1 MRVLRGCALAAA
13 LALLAAPA
21 AEAHHGRQQGV
32 KVVARGLDNPRGL
45 AFGPGGLYVAEAGRG
60 GSGPCQTGPEG
71 DAVCFGTSGAVTR
84 IGLRHGDQTRIVDGL
99 PSRAGTDGSEALGP
113 SDVSFRRWFG
123 YLTIGLGADPALR
136 AQLPAAGAGMA
147 TLYRLSPSGH
157 LRTLADLGAFE
168 AANNP
173 AGDQPTDEVD
183 TNPDSVTPGRR
194 GGAVVADAGG
204 NDVLKVSR
212 RGRISV
218 LGVIPFSTTPAPPGI
233 PGVPEGTPLPTQS
246 VPTSVVPA
254 AHGGYYVGQLTGFPF
269 PVGGASVWLV
279 RRGEAPRKVASGFTQ
294 ITDLAVGR
302 DGSLYVVEIATGS
315 LAGPPTPGALIR
327 VRRNGTREELVA
339 GTLTA
344 PFGLALTRH
353 FAYVSQHSTE
363 AGKGEVVRIPLGAHR
378 HR

>member
-1 MRVLRGCALAAA
+1 MRRSLRVCALGAA
-13 LALLAAPA
+13 LALLPA
-21 AEAHHGRQQGV
+21 ATAAAHQGQEGV
-32 KVVARGLDNPRGL
+32 KVVASGLDNPRGL
-45 AFGPGGLYVAEAGRG
+45 AFGPGGLYVAESGRG
-60 GSGPCQTGPEG
+60 GSAPCLTGPEG
-71 DAVCFGTSGAVTR
+71 DTVCFGTSGAVTR
-84 IGLRHGDQTRIVDGL
+84 IGLRHGGQARVASGL
-99 PSRAGTDGSEALGP
+99 PSLAATDGSEAIGP
-113 SDVSFRRWFG
+113 SDVSFRGRRG
-123 YLTIGLGADPALR
+123 YLTIGLGSNPANR

-147 TLYRLSPSGH
+147 TLYRLSPFGG
-157 LRTLADLGAFE
+157 LRPLADLGAFE

-173 AGDQPTDEVD
+173 AKDQPSDEVD

-218 LGVIPFSTTPAPPGI
+218 LGVIPFSTTPAPPGL
-233 PGVPEGTPLPTQS
+233 PVPEGTPLPTQS
-246 VPTSVVPA
+246 VPTSVVRAPR
-254 AHGGYYVGQLTGFPF
+254 GGYYVGQLTGFPF

-279 RRGEAPRKVASGFTQ
+279 RRGQAPRVVASGFTQ
-294 ITDLAVGR
+294 ITDLAVGQ

-327 VRRNGTREELVA
+327 VRPDGTREELAA

-363 AGKGEVVRIPLGAHR
+363 AGTGEVVRIPLGAHHH